1 MPDPEAKRLLW
12 FLFAG
17 SRGGENRIR
26 IIDLLK
32 ERPHNTNQLAEAMGV
47 DYKAVQ
53 HHVGV
58 LEKNNMVS
66 RAGEK
71 YGVLYFISNYLE
83 ANMEAYNEVRAAI
96 DKKGNWGRSG
106 KK

>member
-1 MPDPEAKRLLW
+1 MPDPDAKRVLW

-32 ERPHNTNQLAEAMGV
+32 KRPYNINQLADALGV
-47 DYKAVQ
+47 DYKLVQ
-53 HHVGV
+53 HHIGV
-58 LEKNNMVS
+58 LERNNMVTK
-66 RAGEK
+66 AGEK
-71 YGVLYFISNYLE
+71 YAVLYFISNYLE
-83 ANMEAYNEVRAAI
+83 ANIEAFNEIQAAI
-96 DKKGNWGRSG
+96 EKQNKSG

>member
-1 MPDPEAKRLLW
+1 MPDPNAKRLLW
-12 FLFAG
+12 YLFAG

-32 ERPHNTNQLAEAMGV
+32 ERPYNMNQLAEAMGV

-53 HHVGV
+53 HHIGV
-58 LEKNNMVS
+58 LEKNNMVT
-66 RAGEK
+66 RTGEK
-71 YGVLYFISNYLE
+71 YGVLYFISNYLDVNIE
-83 ANMEAYNEVRAAI
+83 AFNEVKAAI
-96 DKKGNWGRSG
+96 DNRNRSG

>member
-32 ERPHNTNQLAEAMGV
+32 GQPYNMNQLAEALGL

-58 LEKNNMVS
+58 LEKNNMVT

-83 ANMEAYNEVRAAI
+83 ANVEAFNEVRAAI
-96 DKKGNWGRSG
+96 DRKVDLNRTG

>member
-12 FLFAG
+12 YLFAG

-32 ERPHNTNQLAEAMGV
+32 DCPYNTNQLAATMGI

-53 HHVGV
+53 HHINV
-58 LEKNNMVS
+58 LEKNNMIS
-66 RAGEK
+66 KAGEK
-71 YGVLYFISNYLE
+71 YGVLYFVSNYLE
-83 ANMEAYNEVRAAI
+83 ANIGAFNEVKLTI
-96 DKKGNWGRSG
+96 EKKR
-106 KK
+106 K

>member
-12 FLFAG
+12 YLFAG

-32 ERPHNTNQLAEAMGV
+32 ERPQNMNQLAEALGV
-47 DYKAVQ
+47 DYKLVQ
-53 HHVGV
+53 HHIGV
-58 LEKNNMVS
+58 LEKNNMVTKI
-66 RAGEK
+66 GEK

-83 ANMEAYNEVRAAI
+83 ANIEAFNEVKPAI
-96 DKKGNWGRSG
+96 DKKGNLNKSG

>member
-32 ERPHNTNQLAEAMGV
+32 DQPYNMNQLAEALGL

-58 LEKNNMVS
+58 LEKNNMVTK
-66 RAGEK
+66 AGEK
-71 YGVLYFISNYLE
+71 YGVLYFVSNYLE
-83 ANMEAYNEVRAAI
+83 ANVEAFKEVRAAI
-96 DKKGNWGRSG
+96 DRRVNLGRTG